1 MDDRAHEGAPQRLSF
16 PQVRVW
22 HAAPEPLYQKQ
33 AMLYCCGACRGLEG
47 MLAER
52 KSLLQYL
59 RRTQFDTYSV
69 LIARLGLKDSFAK
82 QVCFAFAVAVHLKTT
97 AGLPHSCNSMTMLC
111 SVGVQ
116 PMLSVQDRFSVRSK
130 AQRR

>member
-1 MDDRAHEGAPQRLSF
+1 
-16 PQVRVW
+16 
-22 HAAPEPLYQKQ
+22 
-33 AMLYCCGACRGLEG
+33 

-59 RRTQFDTYSV
+59 RRTQFETYSV

-82 QVCFAFAVAVHLKTT
+82 QVCFAFAVAVHLKT
-97 AGLPHSCNSMTMLC
+97 AASLPHSCNSMTMLC